1 MFNCVNNLNTRT
13 HFAETDCTCKYSLS
27 FKSFRLCC
35 NSNCPTKKPHSTI
48 VPVKTG
54 RWLLLIKVILYQN
67 CCLKRIQLT
76 HTHTLLD
83 TRTHAR
89 TSANLHTRVLTR
101 THTWTHTHASTH
113 RNWTEPRFSSSSYV
127 RLVPLGQLGSWP
139 SSTGIQKSSNLNV
152 AGLYHKKQSENVLIF
167 FIFCRYCSAEQ
178 FRLLA
183 NFFCSFQ
190 VFFKK
195 ICEGCH

>member
-54 RWLLLIKVILYQN
+54 RWHLLIKVILYQN

-76 HTHTLLD
+76 HSHALGHSH
-83 TRTHAR
+83 TRTHQRKPTPA
-89 TSANLHTRVLTR
+89 SANTDTHMD
-101 THTWTHTHASTH
+101 THTQAHTGTELNRDYHHHPTYVWS
-113 RNWTEPRFSSSSYV
+113 RWDNWEV
-127 RLVPLGQLGSWP
+127 
-139 SSTGIQKSSNLNV
+139 
-152 AGLYHKKQSENVLIF
+152 GLRQQE
-167 FIFCRYCSAEQ
+167 
-178 FRLLA
+178 
-183 NFFCSFQ
+183 
-190 VFFKK
+190 FKNPQ
-195 ICEGCH
+195 I